1 MVRHQPLRDT
11 VPMFD
16 LLFNE
21 APIWVIGPGLFLLL
35 CGVAEAGFRLQQ
47 WLDCRS
53 PAREDKGGGAGHI
66 LGVSL
71 GLMSLLLSFS
81 FSIAIQ
87 RHDTRS
93 RLVLEEANAIGTAY
107 QRADILAEPLRTAL
121 IGPLRDYTQVRI
133 AFYEAGDDEAKLTD
147 VERRT
152 GTLQNRMWATTGE
165 AMRTSPNTDL
175 SAALMEAM
183 NHMFD
188 QATARKVALASHIP
202 IAVLFGLTVLL
213 LASAIMLGAVL
224 GEDRRRHPLLAL
236 MLLALLSFTM
246 TLIVDID
253 RPRQHHVRIN
263 QAPLLDLRA
272 ALLAAQ
278 AEP

>member
-1 MVRHQPLRDT
+1 
-11 VPMFD
+11 MFD

-21 APIWVIGPGLFLLL
+21 APIWIIGPGLFLVL
-35 CGVAEAGFRLQQ
+35 CAAAEAGFRLQRG
-47 WLDCRS
+47 LDRRS
-53 PAREDKGGGAGHI
+53 PAREEKGGGAGQI

-93 RLVLEEANAIGTAY
+93 RLVLEEANAVGTAY
-107 QRADILAEPLRTAL
+107 QRADVLAEPLRTAL

-133 AFYEAGDDEAKLTD
+133 AFYEAGDDEAKLAN
-147 VERRT
+147 VEQRT
-152 GTLQNRMWATTGE
+152 GALQSQVWATTGQ
-165 AMRTSPNTDL
+165 AVRSSPGTNL
-175 SAALMEAM
+175 PALLMEAM

-188 QATARKVALASHIP
+188 QATARKTAYASHIP

-213 LASAIMLGAVL
+213 LASAVMLGAVL

-236 MLLALLSFTM
+236 TLLALLSFTM

-272 ALLAAQ
+272 SLLAAQ

>member
-1 MVRHQPLRDT
+1 ML
-11 VPMFD
+11 D
-16 LLFNE
+16 LLFNR

-35 CGVAEAGFRLQQ
+35 CVTAEAGFRLQQ
-47 WLDCRS
+47 RLDRRS

-107 QRADILAEPLRTAL
+107 QRADVLAEPLRDAL

-133 AFYEAGDDEAKLTD
+133 AFYEAGDDEAKLAN
-147 VERRT
+147 VEQRT
-152 GTLQNRMWATTGE
+152 GALQSQLWATTGQ
-165 AMRTSPNTDL
+165 AVRTLPSTDL
-175 SAALMEAM
+175 PALLMEAM

-188 QATARKVALASHIP
+188 QASARKTAFASHIP
-202 IAVLFGLTVLL
+202 VAVLFGLTILL
-213 LASAIMLGAVL
+213 LASAVMLGAVL

-236 MLLALLSFTM
+236 MLLALLSSTM
-246 TLIVDID
+246 TLIIDID
-253 RPRQHHVRIN
+253 RPRQRHVRIN
-263 QAPLLDLRA
+263 QGPLLDLRA
-272 ALLAAQ
+272 ELLSAS